1 MRPEVQDIIQR
12 IETLATPLIAEEGIE
27 LWGIDFR
34 SELGKWVL
42 RLALDRE
49 SGVSLDELARVHR
62 ELSDLLD
69 AHDLIPWRYTL
80 EISSPGIN
88 RPLLR
93 PAHYRRFC
101 GERVRVH
108 TQEEHQGRRVFVGKL
123 AAVEDRQIIVKDE
136 TVGDTRISWEDIR
149 KATVEHD
156 FMASKGEKKKGR
168 SH

>member
-12 IETLATPLIAEEGIE
+12 IETLTTPLIAEAGIE

-34 SELGKWVL
+34 PELGRWVL
-42 RLALDRE
+42 RLSLDCE
-49 SGVSLDELARVHR
+49 SGVSLDELTRVHR

-69 AHDLIPWRYTL
+69 AHDFIPWRYTL
-80 EISSPGIN
+80 EVSSPGID

-93 PAHYRRFC
+93 PAHYHRFR
-101 GERVRVH
+101 GERVRVQ
-108 TQEEHQGRRVFVGKL
+108 TQEEQQGRRVFIGKL
-123 AAVEDRQIIVKDE
+123 TVVEDHHIVVTDE
-136 TVGDTRISWEDIR
+136 TVGDTRIAWEDIR

>member
-1 MRPEVQDIIQR
+1 MRPEVQDIIQQ
-12 IETLATPLIAEEGIE
+12 IETLATPLIAEAGIE

-34 SELGKWVL
+34 PELGRWVL

-49 SGVSLDELARVHR
+49 SGVSLDELTRVHR
-62 ELSDLLD
+62 EFGDLLD
-69 AHDLIPWRYTL
+69 AHDLVPWRYTL
-80 EISSPGIN
+80 EVSSPGIN

-93 PAHYRRFC
+93 PAHYHRFR

-108 TQEEHQGRRVFVGKL
+108 TQQEQQGRRVFVGRL
-123 AAVEDRQIIVKDE
+123 QAVEDQHIVVGDE
-136 TVGDTRISWEDIR
+136 TVGDTLISWEDIR

-156 FMASKGEKKKGR
+156 FTASKGEKKKGR